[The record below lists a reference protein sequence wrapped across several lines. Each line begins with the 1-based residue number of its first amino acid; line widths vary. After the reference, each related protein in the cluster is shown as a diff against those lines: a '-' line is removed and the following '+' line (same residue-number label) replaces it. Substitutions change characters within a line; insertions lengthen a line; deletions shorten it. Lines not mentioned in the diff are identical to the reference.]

1 MILRKYGLYAIS
13 FLQILLLLGPAPWL
27 NASDTAS
34 VPRISADQVKQLLG
48 KPDAVIIDVRKPRSW
63 WRTSKK
69 ILTAVRED
77 PFKIDQWAPK
87 YTKDQTLV
95 FY

>member
-1 MILRKYGLYAIS
+1 MLYLLIPGYAPVNAGDITEVSIIS
-13 FLQILLLLGPAPWL
+13 VDRVKHMLGK
-27 NASDTAS
+27 SDT
-34 VPRISADQVKQLLG
+34 
-48 KPDAVIIDVRKPRSW
+48 VIIDVRKARSW

-69 ILTAVRED
+69 IQTAVRED
-77 PFKIDQWAPK
+77 PSKVDQWARK